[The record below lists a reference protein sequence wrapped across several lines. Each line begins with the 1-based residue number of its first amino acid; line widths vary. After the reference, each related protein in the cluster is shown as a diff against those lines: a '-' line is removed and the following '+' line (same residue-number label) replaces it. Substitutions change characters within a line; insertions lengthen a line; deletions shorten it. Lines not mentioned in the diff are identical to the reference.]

1 MVKAEGTYLLATGS
15 DTDWTTVLSDWDF
28 TFSLLADS
36 IHDISGLPLQDN
48 VSLIRNTN
56 FTKIDISANS
66 PSLRPFR
73 AYMVDISGLIDDY
86 TKFYMTEDASGK
98 IHDIYVDDILGKTS
112 YDTDI
117 CANQIKAV
125 TMAQAVTSIAERAF
139 YALPELKWA
148 NIPKTVTEIGSHAF
162 YDCSNLSGATFEA
175 GSQLTSIGEYV
186 FRGASSLT
194 SISIP
199 STVVNIGQQVFYK
212 CSNLS
217 SVTFEAGS
225 QLTSI
230 GSNAFYL
237 ASSLRSISIPS
248 TVVSIGRGAFTS
260 SGVTS
265 VTFAPD
271 SQLLSIEENT
281 FRNSALTSIVIP
293 ASVTSIGQ
301 QAFQP
306 MDGNTSSLTSVTFEA
321 NSQLTSIGSSAFRGV
336 SDLISITI
344 PPLVTSIGQQAFI
357 DCSNLSHVTF
367 TGDMIP
373 PYISSNTFPPKSQD
387 ITAYY
392 TQDLSPNDIDILEAT
407 FQYVH
412 GPPKTLFTLKNNNF
426 KVIDISGSLS
436 HSSYSNDI
444 SLNDIISVMVGTDVT
459 SIGNAAFYQATNL
472 TSVTIPNSVITIEDF
487 AFGLS
492 GLTSVTIP
500 ASVTSM
506 GYSVFAAPK
515 LTSVTFEPNSQLTK
529 IEYGLFQG
537 TGLSSIVIPASIVTI
552 VEGAFSLTPKL
563 TSVTFEPN
571 SQLTSIGEQAFEG
584 ASSLTSITIPSGVT
598 TIGQDAFVDSS
609 LNTVYMTEPTSVQLG
624 LPTWYNYSIS
634 PPVGPD
640 GQQPD
645 NVLDVSGLN
654 NYSFFGA
661 TVNIYNPESII

>member
-15 DTDWTTVLSDWDF
+15 DTDWTNVLSDWDF

-36 IHDISGLPLQDN
+36 IHDISGLPLQDD
-48 VSLIRNTN
+48 VSLNRNTN

-125 TMAQAVTSIAERAF
+125 TIAQAVTSIAERAF
-139 YALPELKWA
+139 SGLPELKRA
-148 NIPKTVTEIGSHAF
+148 NIPKTVTEIGSNAF
-162 YDCSNLSGATFEA
+162 YECSNLSG
-175 GSQLTSIGEYV
+175 
-186 FRGASSLT
+186 
-194 SISIP
+194 
-199 STVVNIGQQVFYK
+199 
-212 CSNLS
+212 
-217 SVTFEAGS
+217 VTFEAGS
-225 QLTSI
+225 LISVI
-230 GSNAFYL
+230 GISAFQKC
-237 ASSLRSISIPS
+237 SSLS
-248 TVVSIGRGAFTS
+248 TVTIPKSLTIMGNYAFQDCSGLSTIIFESDS
-260 SGVTS
+260 S
-265 VTFAPD
+265 
-271 SQLLSIEENT
+271 LSIIGYNSFQNT
-281 FRNSALTSIVIP
+281 NLKQITIPKSVSEIWTSAFEYCSNLLAVI
-293 ASVTSIGQ
+293 
-301 QAFQP
+301 
-306 MDGNTSSLTSVTFEA
+306 FEA
-321 NSQLTSIGSSAFRGV
+321 NSQLTSIGSSAFKGV
-336 SDLISITI
+336 SDLISVTI
-344 PPLVTSIGQQAFI
+344 PSGVTSIGQQAFI
-357 DCSNLSHVTF
+357 DCSKLSHVTF

-373 PYISSNTFPPKSQD
+373 PDISSNTFPPKSQN

-436 HSSYSNDI
+436 DSSYSNDI

-515 LTSVTFEPNSQLTK
+515 LTSVTFEPNSQLTT
-529 IEYGLFQG
+529 IG
-537 TGLSSIVIPASIVTI
+537 T
-552 VEGAFSLTPKL
+552 
-563 TSVTFEPN
+563 
-571 SQLTSIGEQAFEG
+571 QAFQL

-598 TIGQDAFVDSS
+598 TIGSDAFVNSS
-609 LNTVYMTEPTSVQLG
+609 LNTVYMTEPTSSQLG

-645 NVLDVSGLN
+645 YVLHVSGLN

-661 TVNIYNPESII
+661 TVNIYNPTPAL

>member
-15 DTDWTTVLSDWDF
+15 DTDWTNVLSDWDF

-36 IHDISGLPLQDN
+36 IHDISGLPLQDD
-48 VSLIRNTN
+48 VSLNRNTN

-139 YALPELKWA
+139 SGLPELKRA
-148 NIPKTVTEIGSHAF
+148 NIPKTVTEIGSNAF
-162 YDCSNLSGATFEA
+162 YECSNLSG
-175 GSQLTSIGEYV
+175 
-186 FRGASSLT
+186 
-194 SISIP
+194 
-199 STVVNIGQQVFYK
+199 
-212 CSNLS
+212 
-217 SVTFEAGS
+217 VTFEAGS
-225 QLTSI
+225 LISVI
-230 GSNAFYL
+230 GISAFQKC
-237 ASSLRSISIPS
+237 SSLS
-248 TVVSIGRGAFTS
+248 TVTIPKSLTIMGNYAFQDCSGLSTIIFESDS
-260 SGVTS
+260 S
-265 VTFAPD
+265 
-271 SQLLSIEENT
+271 LSIIGYNSFQNT
-281 FRNSALTSIVIP
+281 NLKQITIPKSVSEIWTSAFEYCSNLLAVI
-293 ASVTSIGQ
+293 
-301 QAFQP
+301 
-306 MDGNTSSLTSVTFEA
+306 FEA
-321 NSQLTSIGSSAFRGV
+321 NSQLTSIGSSAFKGV
-336 SDLISITI
+336 SDLISVTI
-344 PPLVTSIGQQAFI
+344 PSGVTSIGQQAFI
-357 DCSNLSHVTF
+357 DCSKLSHVTF

-373 PYISSNTFPPKSQD
+373 PDISSNTFPPKSQN

-444 SLNDIISVMVGTDVT
+444 SLNDIISVMVGTNVT
-459 SIGNAAFYQATNL
+459 TIGNAAFYQATNL

-571 SQLTSIGEQAFEG
+571 SQLTTIGTQAFQL

-598 TIGQDAFVDSS
+598 TIGSDAFVNSS
-609 LNTVYMTEPTSVQLG
+609 LNTVYMTELTSGPLG

-645 NVLDVSGLN
+645 YVLHVSGLN

-661 TVNIYNPESII
+661 TVNIYNPTPAL

>member
-15 DTDWTTVLSDWDF
+15 DTDWTNVLSDWDF

-36 IHDISGLPLQDN
+36 IHDISGLPLQDD
-48 VSLIRNTN
+48 VSLNRNTN

-125 TMAQAVTSIAERAF
+125 TIAQAVTSIAERAF
-139 YALPELKWA
+139 SGLPELKRA
-148 NIPKTVTEIGSHAF
+148 NIPKTVTEIGSNAF
-162 YDCSNLSGATFEA
+162 YECSNLSG
-175 GSQLTSIGEYV
+175 
-186 FRGASSLT
+186 
-194 SISIP
+194 
-199 STVVNIGQQVFYK
+199 
-212 CSNLS
+212 
-217 SVTFEAGS
+217 VTFEAGS
-225 QLTSI
+225 LISVI
-230 GSNAFYL
+230 GISAFQKC
-237 ASSLRSISIPS
+237 SSLS
-248 TVVSIGRGAFTS
+248 TVTIPKSLTIMGNYAFQDCSGLSTIIFESDS
-260 SGVTS
+260 S
-265 VTFAPD
+265 
-271 SQLLSIEENT
+271 LSIIGYNSFQNT
-281 FRNSALTSIVIP
+281 NLKQITIPKSVSEIWTSAFEYCSNLLAVI
-293 ASVTSIGQ
+293 
-301 QAFQP
+301 
-306 MDGNTSSLTSVTFEA
+306 FEA
-321 NSQLTSIGSSAFRGV
+321 NSQLTSIGSSAFKGV
-336 SDLISITI
+336 SDLISVTI
-344 PPLVTSIGQQAFI
+344 PSGVTSIGQQAFI
-357 DCSNLSHVTF
+357 DCSKLSHVTF

-373 PYISSNTFPPKSQD
+373 PDISSNTFPPKSQN

-436 HSSYSNDI
+436 DSSYSNDI

-537 TGLSSIVIPASIVTI
+537 TGLSSIVIPASIV
-552 VEGAFSLTPKL
+552 EGAFSLTPKL

-571 SQLTSIGEQAFEG
+571 SQLTTIGTQAFQL

-598 TIGQDAFVDSS
+598 TIGSDAFVNSS
-609 LNTVYMTEPTSVQLG
+609 LNTVYMTEPTSSQLG

-661 TVNIYNPESII
+661 TVNIYNPTPAL